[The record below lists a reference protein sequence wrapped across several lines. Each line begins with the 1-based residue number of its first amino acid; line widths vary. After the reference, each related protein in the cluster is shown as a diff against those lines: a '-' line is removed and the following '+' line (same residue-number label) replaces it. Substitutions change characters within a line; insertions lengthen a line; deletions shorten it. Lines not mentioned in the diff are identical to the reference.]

1 MRRKN
6 QDEDRSGDTGLGSI
20 FRGLGGFLDLVSN
33 LVEKGGGELSRSG
46 QVGDDK
52 KGVKAVYGFT
62 FRVGGEG
69 QPSVERFG
77 NVKDDAGGPIVDE
90 VREPMVDVF
99 DEGDH
104 LLLIAELPGVSASD
118 IKFEVKQD
126 ILDLN
131 AHNQERKYHKEV
143 LLSSA
148 VTTAGATR
156 SYRNGILELKLPKE
170 K

>member
-1 MRRKN
+1 MGRKS
-6 QDEDRSGDTGLGSI
+6 QDEDRSGEMGLGSI
-20 FRGLGGFLDLVSN
+20 FRGLGGFMDLVSN

-46 QVGDDK
+46 QVGDEK
-52 KGVKAVYGFT
+52 KGIKAVYGFT
-62 FRVGGEG
+62 VRVGGEG
-69 QPSVERFG
+69 KPSVERFG
-77 NVKDDAGGPIVDE
+77 NVLDDAEGPIVEE

-126 ILDLN
+126 ILDLT
-131 AHNQERKYHKEV
+131 AHNQERKYQKEV

-148 VTTAGATR
+148 VTTAGATQ